1 MTAPP
6 DSGRRI
12 WITRAQPAAEATAER
27 VREMGHEPI
36 VAPLIELRPVEAA
49 IDLAGVAALA
59 FTSANGVRAFA
70 AAEPRRDLTVFAVG
84 GATAAAAKAA
94 GFRGVLASDGDVAAL
109 AERIVSRRRE
119 LKGAVLHP
127 GAAEPAGDL
136 CGALAEAGVE
146 ARPLVL
152 YEAVDVPPEA
162 GLIAG
167 LADLDAVLLHSP
179 RAAATLAAFLAGH
192 PAPGLRALCLS
203 AAIAKPLARAKLRQ
217 LASAPFPIEAALLN
231 LIDR

>member
-1 MTAPP
+1 MSPP
-6 DSGRRI
+6 NPSRLV
-12 WITRAQPAAEATAER
+12 WITRAQPTAEATAQR
-27 VREMGHEPI
+27 VREMGHEPLI
-36 VAPLIELRPVEAA
+36 APLIELRPIDAH
-49 IDLAGVAALA
+49 IDLTGVAALA

-70 AAEPRRDLTVFAVG
+70 EAESRRDLTVYAVG

-109 AERIVSRRRE
+109 AERIVSRKRE

-136 CGALAEAGVE
+136 CGALAQAGVE

-152 YEAVDVPPEA
+152 YEALDVAPDET
-162 GLIAG
+162 LIAA
-167 LADLDAVLLHSP
+167 LAQMDAVLVHSP
-179 RAAATLAAFLAGH
+179 RVAATLAAFLKQR
-192 PAPGLRALCLS
+192 PTPTLRALCLS
-203 AAIAKPLARAKLRQ
+203 AQIAKPLAKAKLRQ

>member
-1 MTAPP
+1 MQ
-6 DSGRRI
+6 SRRI

-27 VREMGHEPI
+27 VREMGHEAL

-49 IDLAGVAALA
+49 IDLSGVAALA

-70 AAEPRRDLTVFAVG
+70 AAEPRRDIAVYAVG
-84 GATAAAAKAA
+84 RATADAAKAA

-109 AERIVSRRRE
+109 AERIIARKRE
-119 LKGAVLHP
+119 LKGAVLYP

-136 CGALAEAGVE
+136 CGALAEAGIE

-152 YEAVDVPPEA
+152 YEAVDVPPDA
-162 GLIAG
+162 ATVAALPSV
-167 LADLDAVLLHSP
+167 DAVLLHSP
-179 RAAATLAAFLAGH
+179 RAAATLAAFLEGH
-192 PAPGLRALCLS
+192 PAPTLRALCLS
-203 AAIAKPLARAKLRQ
+203 AAIAAPLARVKLRQ
-217 LASAPFPIEAALLN
+217 LASAPFPLEAGLIN

>member
-1 MTAPP
+1 MT
-6 DSGRRI
+6 SQRI

-27 VREMGHEPI
+27 VREMGHEA
-36 VAPLIELRPVEAA
+36 VVSPLIELRPVEAH
-49 IDLAGVAALA
+49 IDLSGVAALA

-70 AAEPRRDLTVFAVG
+70 DAEPRRDLTVFAVG
-84 GATAAAAKAA
+84 GATAHAAKHA
-94 GFRGVLASDGDVAAL
+94 GFKGVLASDGDVAAL
-109 AERIVSRRRE
+109 AERIVSRKRE

-136 CGALAEAGVE
+136 CGALTEAGLE

-152 YEAVDVPPEA
+152 YEAVDVEPDTAAEA
-162 GLIAG
+162 E
-167 LADLDAVLLHSP
+167 LANLDAVLLHSP
-179 RAAATLAAFLAGH
+179 RAAATLAAYLKKR
-192 PAPGLRALCLS
+192 PIPTLRVLCLS
-203 AAIAKPLARAKLRQ
+203 SAIAKPLAKTPLRQ

>member
-1 MTAPP
+1 MQP
-6 DSGRRI
+6 RRI
-12 WITRAQPAAEATAER
+12 WITRAQPAAEATADR

-49 IDLAGVAALA
+49 VDLSGVAALA

-70 AAEPRRDLTVFAVG
+70 AAEPRRDLTVYAVG

-119 LKGAVLHP
+119 LKGVVLHP

-136 CGALAEAGVE
+136 CGALAEAGIE

-152 YEAVDVPPEA
+152 YEAVDVPPAPALVA
-162 GLIAG
+162 GLPG
-167 LADLDAVLLHSP
+167 LDAVLLHSP
-179 RAAATLAAFLAGH
+179 RAASILAGFLAEH

-203 AAIAKPLARAKLRQ
+203 AAIARPLAKAKLRQ

>member
-1 MTAPP
+1 MT
-6 DSGRRI
+6 SRRI

-27 VREMGHEPI
+27 VREMGHEA
-36 VAPLIELRPVEAA
+36 VVSPLIELRPVEAH
-49 IDLAGVAALA
+49 IDLSGVAALA

-70 AAEPRRDLTVFAVG
+70 DAEPRRDLTVFAVG
-84 GATAAAAKAA
+84 GATAQAAKAA

-109 AERIVSRRRE
+109 AERIVARKRE
-119 LKGAVLHP
+119 LKGTVLHP

-136 CGALAEAGVE
+136 CGALTEAGLE

-152 YEAVDVPPEA
+152 YEAVDVQPDAAAE
-162 GLIAG
+162 
-167 LADLDAVLLHSP
+167 ADLAEIDTVLLHSP
-179 RAAATLAAFLAGH
+179 RAAATLAAWLAKR
-192 PAPGLRALCLS
+192 PRPGLRALCLS
-203 AAIAKPLARAKLRQ
+203 SAIARPLAKTPLRQ